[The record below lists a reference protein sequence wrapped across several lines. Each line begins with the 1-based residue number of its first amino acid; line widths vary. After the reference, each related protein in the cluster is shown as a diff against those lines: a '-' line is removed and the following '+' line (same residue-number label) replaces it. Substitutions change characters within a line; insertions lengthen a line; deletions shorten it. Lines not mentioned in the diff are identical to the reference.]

1 MLGYTQYK
9 KQANETGEWSPYPGP
24 SKGLVDVKQV
34 EVADVV
40 QRGEHLFLHDLRYS
54 GLHRLKFLCGC
65 VDLVQEGI

>member
-9 KQANETGEWSPYPGP
+9 RQAKRLENEAYPG
-24 SKGLVDVKQV
+24 SGESLVNVKQV